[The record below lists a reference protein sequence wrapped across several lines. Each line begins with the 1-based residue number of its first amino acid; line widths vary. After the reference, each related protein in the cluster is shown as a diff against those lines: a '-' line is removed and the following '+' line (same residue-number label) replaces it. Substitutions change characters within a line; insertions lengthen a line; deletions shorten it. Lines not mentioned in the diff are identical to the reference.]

1 MRYQD
6 LIREIETGK
15 IKPVYLFSGEEE
27 YLKEE
32 ALKRIKKTLVRLE
45 FSQFN
50 YDLLSGKE
58 ISGTELLNKLLT
70 LPVGEGKRLIVIRDA
85 QKLNPSAKER
95 IIEYLEN
102 PSQTSCLI
110 LWAPKVDL
118 RKKFYTTIEKQ
129 GESVTFY
136 PLRNRE
142 LSLWVRNYL
151 SQRKK
156 KISADALNLL
166 LERVGNNL
174 GEMAGELEKLLI
186 HIGKRDEINLE
197 DVESLVGTVKTYT
210 IFELTDA
217 IGKKREKE
225 TLGILSRMLDE
236 GTSTTEILYM
246 IVRQFR
252 LLLRTKNLLEKKF
265 SENKIT
271 PALALKPFVVKNLVS
286 QAKNF
291 SLEKLIESFGNLL
304 QAEVEIK
311 SSIKTPRIVLELLI
325 LKLCSQ

>member
-6 LIREIETGK
+6 LIKEIETGK
-15 IKPVYLFSGEEE
+15 VKPVYLFSGEEE

-32 ALKRIKKTLVRLE
+32 ALRKIKETLIKPE

-58 ISGTELLNKLLT
+58 ISGTELLNRLLT
-70 LPVGEGKRLIVIRDA
+70 LPVGGEKRLIVIRDA
-85 QKLNPSAKER
+85 QKLNPSVEER

-102 PSQTSCLI
+102 PFHTSCLV

-118 RKKFYTTIEKQ
+118 RKKFYATIEKKE
-129 GESVTFY
+129 ESVVFY
-136 PLRNRE
+136 PLKNRE

-151 SQRKK
+151 AQRKK
-156 KISADALNLL
+156 KISVDALDLL
-166 LERVGNNL
+166 IERVGNNL
-174 GEMAGELEKLLI
+174 GEMAGEIEKLLI
-186 HIGKRDEINLE
+186 HVEKRAEINLK
-197 DVESLVGTVKTYT
+197 DVENLVGIVKSHT

-225 TLGILSRMLDE
+225 ALGILSRMMDG
-236 GTSTTEILYM
+236 GTSATEILYM

-252 LLLRTKNLLEKKF
+252 LLLRIKNLLEKKF
-265 SENKIT
+265 SENKIIQ
-271 PALALKPFVVKNLVS
+271 ALALKPFVVKNLVS
-286 QAKNF
+286 QAGNF
-291 SLEKLIESFGNLL
+291 SLEKLIESFENLL

-311 SSIKTPRIVLELLI
+311 SSIKTPRMVLELLI